1 MKTITSNTHN
11 SESPALKKGHFNI
24 RKFFN
29 NDNVVGYVFILPFII
44 GFLAFTLYPIISS
57 LYYSFTKYDLLS
69 APEFRGLQNY
79 ITMFT
84 LDTKFLKSLGV
95 TFLYVFI
102 SVPLRL
108 AFALAVAML
117 FTYKTKLSAIYRAVY
132 YIPSLIGGS
141 VAIAVLW
148 QRLFGDN
155 GVMNLLLS
163 LLGIY
168 SNTNWLGDP
177 DTALSTIIILAIWQ
191 FGSSMLIFLAGLK
204 QIPASYY
211 EAADMDSA
219 NPWQKFTRITVPMLT
234 PVIFFN
240 LIMQLINGFMSFT
253 QTFIISHGDGQPL
266 DSLLLYSLYLY
277 QQAFGFYKMG
287 YGCALAWIMLLIIAF
302 FTLLLFKSSS
312 SWVYYESKGGD

>member
-1 MKTITSNTHN
+1 MTSLHTL
-11 SESPALKKGHFNI
+11 PDR
-24 RKFFN
+24 RKRKMTFRGFLET
-29 NDNVVGYVFILPFII
+29 DNVVGYVFILPFVV
-44 GFLAFTLYPIISS
+44 GFFVFTLYPVLSS

-69 APEFRGLQNY
+69 APEFTGFKNY
-79 ITMFT
+79 LTMF
-84 LDTKFLKSLGV
+84 LNDPKFYKSLGV
-95 TFLYVFI
+95 TFFYVFV

-117 FTYKTKLSAIYRAVY
+117 FTYKTRLSPLYRAVY

-155 GVMNLLLS
+155 GVMNMLLL
-163 LLGIY
+163 LVGIP
-168 SNTNWLGDP
+168 SKTNWLGDP
-177 DTALSTIIILAIWQ
+177 STSLWTLIILAVWQ

-211 EAADMDSA
+211 EAAEMDSA
-219 NPWQKFTRITVPMLT
+219 NGWQKFTHITFPMLT

-253 QTFIISHGDGQPL
+253 QAFIISKGNGAPL

-287 YGCALAWIMLLIIAF
+287 YGCALAWIMLIIIAV
-302 FTLLLFKSSS
+302 FTALLFRSSN
-312 SWVYYESKGGD
+312 SWVYYESKGGN

>member
-1 MKTITSNTHN
+1 MTVLPGLS
-11 SESPALKKGHFNI
+11 KKPG
-24 RKFFN
+24 RAQKFRSFWD
-29 NDNVVGYVFILPFII
+29 NDNVVGYVFILPFVI
-44 GFLAFTLYPIISS
+44 GFLSFTLYPVLSS
-57 LYYSFTKYDLLS
+57 LYYSFTRYDLLS
-69 APEFRGLQNY
+69 SPEFTGLKNY
-79 ITMFT
+79 VTLFT
-84 LDTKFLKSLGV
+84 SDPKFYKSLSV
-95 TFLYVFI
+95 TFFYVFV

-117 FTYKTKLSAIYRAVY
+117 FVYPSKLSPIYRAVY

-155 GVMNLLLS
+155 GVMNMLLL
-163 LLGIY
+163 LVGIP
-168 SNTNWLGDP
+168 SKTNWLGDP
-177 DTALSTIIILAIWQ
+177 RTSLWTLIILAVWQ

-204 QIPASYY
+204 QIPTSYY
-211 EAADMDSA
+211 EAAEMDSA
-219 NPWQKFTRITVPMLT
+219 NGWKKFIHITIPMLT

-253 QTFIISHGDGQPL
+253 QAFIISKGNGAPL

-287 YGCALAWIMLLIIAF
+287 YGCALAWIMLIIIAV
-302 FTLLLFKSSS
+302 FTAILFRSSN

>member
-1 MKTITSNTHN
+1 MTSLHALPEQQKRKNTFRN
-11 SESPALKKGHFNI
+11 FWEK
-24 RKFFN
+24 
-29 NDNVVGYVFILPFII
+29 DNVVGYVFILPFVI
-44 GFLAFTLYPIISS
+44 GFLAFTLYPVVSS
-57 LYYSFTKYDLLS
+57 LYYSFTRYDLLS
-69 APEFRGLQNY
+69 SPEFAGFKNY
-79 ITMFT
+79 INIFT
-84 LDTKFLKSLGV
+84 NDPKFYKSMGV
-95 TFLYVFI
+95 TFFYVFV

-117 FTYKTKLSAIYRAVY
+117 FTYNTKLSPVYRAVY

-155 GVMNLLLS
+155 GVMNMLLWLI
-163 LLGIY
+163 GIP
-168 SNTNWLGDP
+168 SNTNWLGNP
-177 DTALSTIIILAIWQ
+177 STSLWTLIILAVWQ

-211 EAADMDSA
+211 EAAEMDSA
-219 NPWQKFTRITVPMLT
+219 NGWQKFTHITLPMLT

-253 QTFIISHGDGQPL
+253 QAFIISKGNGAPL

-287 YGCALAWIMLLIIAF
+287 YGCALAWIMLIIIAV
-302 FTLLLFKSSS
+302 FTALLFRSSNY
-312 SWVYYESKGGD
+312 WVYYESKGGE